1 MSPNSVETV
10 CGLPRCGLRQR
21 FVRTRSVVSRVIAG
35 ETLIVPVRG
44 KVGDLASIY
53 SFNGTGTVVWQL
65 LDVPR
70 TLAELVDAVEREYEV
85 AREQAEKDVKQFL
98 NDLALMDLLE
108 TRAQPTQIE
117 TQIETKI
124 RRAETTASTVEVGA
138 PVGDSQEQVA
148 SVAR

>member
-53 SFNGTGTVVWQL
+53 SFNGTGTLLWQL
-65 LDVPR
+65 LDAPQ

-108 TRAQPTQIE
+108 TPTETNQFE
-117 TQIETKI
+117 TQT